1 MKSRVRLYC
10 YLRLYIPMLQQ
21 LSWLAPPLPLR
32 SFSPRQICCCPQH
45 VFQRTGSWIDT
56 RQFRQT
62 HGQRVRTGELDREGD
77 KSFSL
82 IQSNGDTCRSALM
95 YLGCLGNSSR
105 SVHFFIRYSRD
116 GFSEHKTL
124 VH

>member
-45 VFQRTGSWIDT
+45 VFQRTG
-56 RQFRQT
+56 
-62 HGQRVRTGELDREGD
+62 ELDRYETVPADSWAACQNRRARQG
-77 KSFSL
+77 
-82 IQSNGDTCRSALM
+82 GR
-95 YLGCLGNSSR
+95 
-105 SVHFFIRYSRD
+105 
-116 GFSEHKTL
+116 
-124 VH
+124 